1 MRLAATPSVGVPD
14 ASCDVGTSWGG
25 GKPIKDGRHLEIGH
39 RDIETTAF
47 TAYNRLSVAC
57 CLAAWLG
64 GGRPA
69 LLAAPRRV
77 AAPVAP
83 GMGVRSEA
91 LPPGTISGVLG
102 VC

>member
-1 MRLAATPSVGVPD
+1 MIV
-14 ASCDVGTSWGG
+14 TS
-25 GKPIKDGRHLEIGH
+25 ISAVQDLEAG
-39 RDIETTAF
+39 AF
-47 TAYNRLSVAC
+47 TAYNRLSVP
-57 CLAAWLG
+57 CLLAGWLG

-77 AAPVAP
+77 AAPVAR